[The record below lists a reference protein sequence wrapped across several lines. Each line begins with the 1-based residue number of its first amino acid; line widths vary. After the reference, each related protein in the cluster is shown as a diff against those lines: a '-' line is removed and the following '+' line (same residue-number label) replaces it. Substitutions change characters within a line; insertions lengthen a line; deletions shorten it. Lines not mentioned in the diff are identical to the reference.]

1 MAPKKKELDSRLQDL
16 SERHEAL
23 VETVHRLAVHTSV
36 LAIAVRDP
44 GAVPSADLDAAFAGI
59 AEITATIDTRR

>member
-1 MAPKKKELDSRLQDL
+1 MAPKSSTPRLQDL